1 MLRQKYKSFLRGF
14 LSKEI
19 RKYRTQRQLTQ
30 EQISERLCM
39 APRSYADLEHGACGC
54 SGLTVMLFLLLLKDE
69 EVLQLLHAAREELE
83 EAGRHD
89 AA

>member
-1 MLRQKYKSFLRGF
+1 MLRQKYASLLRRF
-14 LSKEI
+14 LSKEL
-19 RKYRTQRQLTQ
+19 RKYRAQCQLTQ
-30 EQISERLCM
+30 EQVSEQLCM

-69 EVLQLLHAAREELE
+69 EILQLVHNAGDALKEG
-83 EAGRHD
+83 GRHG